1 MPFPLSE
8 FFYLTPEVLLSVA
21 ALALL
26 LGGVLGRELSARTA
40 GLIAVGGLLIAGGL
54 VIAGHGDHEGP
65 LLAGLFIADGFAFF
79 WRLVVVLASTLTAL
93 LAIEFLDDGN
103 YRATEFF
110 ALQMLATVGMMLMA
124 SGFHLLSLWISLE
137 LMALASYV
145 LAGYFRQQ
153 TKSVEA
159 ALKYFI
165 LGALSSGI
173 LLYGVSLLY
182 GAVGTL
188 RLDEM
193 GSALATGVESPLV
206 TAGWLLLAVGLLFK
220 VAATPF
226 HVWTPDVYEGAP
238 TPVTAF
244 LATGSKAA
252 SFAILLRIF
261 YQGLPISLE
270 WQPVI
275 AAVAALTMIWGN
287 LAALTQTNVKRML
300 AYSSIAHAGY
310 ILIGVVAANRTGLW
324 AALFY
329 LLAYTLM
336 TAGAFAVVIALERGD
351 YAGEVY
357 DDYKGLARRAP
368 ALAAMLL
375 VLLLS
380 LTGIPPTG
388 GFVGKLYLFAAA
400 VESGYTWLAVVGAV
414 TSVLSLFYYFGLVVR
429 MYLDDAAETTPAPE
443 SSGWLWTTAAICTA
457 GILLLGLLPEGAIT
471 WAVESLI
478 VYR

>member
-8 FFYLTPEVLLSVA
+8 FLYLGPEIFLSVA

-40 GLIAVGGLLIAGGL
+40 GMVAVLATLIAGAM
-54 VIAGHGDHEGP
+54 VIGGHGEHEGV
-65 LLAGLFIADGFAFF
+65 LLAGLFVADGFAFF
-79 WRLVVVLASTLTAL
+79 GRLVLVLASAL
-93 LAIEFLDDGN
+93 SAMLAISFLDDN
-103 YRATEFF
+103 DYRATEFF
-110 ALQMLATVGMMLMA
+110 ALQLLATVGMMLMV
-124 SGFHLLSLWISLE
+124 SGFHLLSMWISLE
-137 LMALASYV
+137 VMALASYI
-145 LAGYFRQQ
+145 LAGYFRRQ

-173 LLYGVSLLY
+173 LLYGISLLY
-182 GAVGTL
+182 GSTGTL

-193 GSALATGVESPLV
+193 GSALATGVEPPLAV
-206 TAGWLLLAVGLLFK
+206 AGWLMLAVGLLFK

-244 LATGSKAA
+244 LATGSKVA
-252 SFAILLRIF
+252 SFALLLRIF

-270 WQPVI
+270 WQPVL
-275 AAVAALTMIWGN
+275 AAVAGLTMIWGN

-310 ILIGVVAANRTGLW
+310 ILIGVVSANSTGLW

-357 DDYKGLARRAP
+357 DDYKGLASRAP
-368 ALAAMLL
+368 AMSAMLL

-380 LTGIPPTG
+380 LTGIPPTA
-388 GFVGKLYLFAAA
+388 GFVGKLYLFGAAI
-400 VESGYTWLAVVGAV
+400 ESGYTWLAVVGAV

-429 MYLDDAAETTPAPE
+429 MYLHDVTESTPQPHSSPWLLAAV
-443 SSGWLWTTAAICTA
+443 IVCTA
-457 GILLLGLLPEGAIT
+457 GVLLLGLLPEVAIS
-471 WAVESLI
+471 WAAGSLI
-478 VYR
+478 AY